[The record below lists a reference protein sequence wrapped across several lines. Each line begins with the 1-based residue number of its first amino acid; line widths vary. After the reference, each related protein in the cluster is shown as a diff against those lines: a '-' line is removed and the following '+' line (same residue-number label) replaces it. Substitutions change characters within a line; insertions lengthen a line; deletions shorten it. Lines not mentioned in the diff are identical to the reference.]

1 MWLFKLESIM
11 GKLLLLFII
20 ICANVEAQENFK
32 LIEAR
37 QQSWA
42 GGVAGRRGENYELV
56 LQSDIGR
63 KRAIP
68 DSVWI
73 DNRCFEIVIKE
84 TGPDRRANTIVERKN
99 GKIVYTTKINVDLSN
114 YNYPFDPVPPLV
126 DNCSKPREG
135 KIVVGYRVGKK
146 KRFLI
151 INEVK
156 ILPPLNY
163 P

>member
-56 LQSDIGR
+56 LQSDSGR
-63 KRAIP
+63 KRAIL

-73 DNRCFEIVIKE
+73 DNRCFEIVVKE
-84 TGPDRRANTIVERKN
+84 TGPDKRANTIVERKD
-99 GKIVYTTKINVDLSN
+99 GKILYTTKINVDLSN
-114 YNYPFDPVPPLV
+114 YNYPFDPVPPPV

-156 ILPPLNY
+156 VLPSLNY